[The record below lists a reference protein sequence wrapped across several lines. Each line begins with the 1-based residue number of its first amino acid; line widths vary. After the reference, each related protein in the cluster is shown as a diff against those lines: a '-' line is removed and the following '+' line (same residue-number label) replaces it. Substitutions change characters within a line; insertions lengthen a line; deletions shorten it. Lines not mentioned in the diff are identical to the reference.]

1 MTRIHQVSD
10 VQRRMLRSVA
20 VLEFSKGVLVVMV
33 GAGLVSLSRRGF
45 DLETI
50 AKHLLGLMHFHRG
63 HLYDVFVRAASR
75 LSDTSLIKVAAF
87 AGFYAAL
94 RFIESYGLWR
104 QRVWAEWVALIS
116 GASYLPLEI
125 LGLIRHAN
133 AVKWT
138 VLLLNLAIV
147 LYMAY
152 LRMEDRQ
159 HRERAPRTAAERW
172 AGPADADQ
180 VRRGP

>member
-1 MTRIHQVSD
+1 MVKTHQLTD

-20 VLEFSKGVLVVMV
+20 ILELTKGLLVLAA

-45 DLETI
+45 DFESV
-50 AKHLLGLMHFHRG
+50 ARQLLGVLHLHRG
-63 HLYDVFVRAASR
+63 HLYDVFLRAAES
-75 LSDTSLIKVAAF
+75 LGDTGLTKVAVI
-87 AGFYAAL
+87 AGMYSAM
-94 RFIESYGLWR
+94 RFVESYGLWK

-125 LGLIRHAN
+125 YELCRHAD

-138 VLLLNLAIV
+138 VLLLNLGIV

-152 LRMEDRQ
+152 LLIEGRLDR
-159 HRERAPRTAAERW
+159 RRRV
-172 AGPADADQ
+172 AGEF
-180 VRRGP
+180 G